1 MNINDAEFLKKLRST
16 FKIEAHEHLRTISL
30 SLLQLENESI
40 EDEKKRIIE
49 TTYREFHSL
58 KGAARAVSVKEIE
71 TICHTVESIFSDIK
85 KGNLE
90 LTLEMLDV
98 FNESADAIEEIL
110 FLPEDT
116 FKDISRLMDE
126 LEKIK
131 SGESANNEAIKSE
144 NTGTIPNTEIVPD
157 VDITPNI
164 DLSPNLDLY
173 PNIDKDFMDIKLDF
187 DIELKD
193 IQPKSNKIVNRETI
207 VENNE
212 VLLKEAK
219 LETKEVIKDKEDV
232 KVQSN
237 TIKQCED
244 KTTDTIRVEKKK
256 LDSLLLQGEEMIYAK
271 LSVIERAKEIRLIHG
286 LLESW
291 KKEKDYTY
299 IEMLENSVET
309 LLKSSE
315 NDAKTIETMTNN
327 FIEDIKDLMLLPFS
341 SIIEMFPKMVRDLS
355 KQIGKKVEF
364 ISNGTEIEIDRR
376 ILEEIKDPLIHIIRN
391 CIDHG
396 IESSEER
403 ELLGK
408 ISKGTINLNI
418 TQLSSDRVKIEISD
432 DGSGIDIEKVK
443 EKIIKNKILTAGEVN
458 NLDYEGSKMLIFKS
472 GISTSDI
479 ITDISGRGL
488 GLAIVH
494 EKVQKLEGTISVET
508 DKQKGTIFTIVL
520 PITISTN
527 RGIIVKVAKQ
537 KFIIPTG
544 KVEKAT
550 RIKRDDIKI
559 IENRITVLL
568 DDYIVPIVELK
579 SILEI
584 EDKRIE
590 DSFSNFIPIIVV
602 NDIEKKIAFSVD
614 EIIVEQ
620 EVLVKRF
627 NKQLKR
633 VKNISGATIL
643 GSGDVVPILNV
654 QDLIKSAIKYGS
666 RSTNIANKNSKD
678 KIEKK
683 SVLAVEDSITS
694 RTILKNILE
703 SNGYL
708 VKTAVDGLKGWELV
722 QSEKFD
728 IVITDVEMPMMDGFE
743 LTSKIRENNETSE
756 LPVILL
762 TSLESREDKERGID
776 VGASAYIVK
785 SDFQQSNLLEII
797 KRLT

>member
-164 DLSPNLDLY
+164 DVSPNLDLY

-299 IEMLENSVET
+299 IEMLENSIET

-408 ISKGTINLNI
+408 ISKGTITLNI

-508 DKQKGTIFTIVL
+508 DKQKGTTFTIVL

-678 KIEKK
+678 KIQKK

>member
-40 EDEKKRIIE
+40 EEEKKRIIE

-131 SGESANNEAIKSE
+131 SGESANKGAIKSE
-144 NTGTIPNTEIVPD
+144 NTGVIPNTEIVPD
-157 VDITPNI
+157 VDITSNI
-164 DLSPNLDLY
+164 DVSPNLDLY

-299 IEMLENSVET
+299 IEMLENSIET

-315 NDAKTIETMTNN
+315 SDAKTIETMTNN

-408 ISKGTINLNI
+408 ISKGTITLNI

-443 EKIIKNKILTAGEVN
+443 EKIIKNKILTSGEVN

-508 DKQKGTIFTIVL
+508 DKQKGTTFTIVL

-550 RIKRDDIKI
+550 RIKRDDIRV

-590 DSFSNFIPIIVV
+590 DSSSNFIPIIVV